1 MGGFPLAWGAGD
13 ECRFFTM
20 LLSNS
25 VRRLFLVGAC
35 ALGAAASSF
44 AQVTREEQA
53 ALTPQAA
60 FTRLAEGH
68 QRFLQGR
75 PLKRDLPASVAASA
89 RGQYPAAMVIS
100 CIDSRT
106 AAEFIFDQGTGD
118 LFCGRIAGNFVDDLM
133 LGSIEFG
140 LKVARAPLVVV
151 LGHTECGA
159 VKGACSGV
167 KLGHL
172 TTTLAAL
179 QPAIQAVPDEVQ
191 PRTGANRRFV
201 ELVTAANVRLTV
213 KRVRTES
220 DVLATSFD
228 SGKAGIIGG
237 VYDVATGRI
246 TWLDDTAVNVTVPT
260 PREEK

>member
-1 MGGFPLAWGAGD
+1 M
-13 ECRFFTM
+13 T
-20 LLSNS
+20 LSNS
-25 VRRLFLVGAC
+25 VRRLFLVGTC
-35 ALGAAASSF
+35 VLGAAASSF

-60 FTRLAEGH
+60 FTRLVEGH
-68 QRFLQGR
+68 ERFLQGR
-75 PLKRDLPASVAASA
+75 PLTRDLPASVAASA

-172 TTTLAAL
+172 TNHAGGFAAGD
-179 QPAIQAVPDEVQ
+179 PSRARRGAAAHGSEPTVC
-191 PRTGANRRFV
+191 RTRHGGKC
-201 ELVTAANVRLTV
+201 AADREASADGKRCARDIVRLR
-213 KRVRTES
+213 KGRDHRRRLRRGHRS
-220 DVLATSFD
+220 HHLARRY
-228 SGKAGIIGG
+228 GG
-237 VYDVATGRI
+237 QRDRADPARRKMI
-246 TWLDDTAVNVTVPT
+246 R
-260 PREEK
+260 PRRARSPC